1 VAIASQERIDF
12 MATELLPLQQQ
23 IDALRRDLKR
33 QRLLNTFLLIAGL
46 VAIPA
51 TRVISQSPPPKDFTV
66 RSIKVIGPEGKTR
79 VIISGDP
86 VINRNGGAI
95 AVLDDQENVRIGLM
109 ADQKGGNVSL
119 LRKSGDP
126 VAMLGFD
133 GKGGVLSLTDAQG
146 KGKINAAALPD
157 ATGVNIQASD
167 GKSDVNLAAAS
178 RATGLQVR
186 TGGWDRVIAGTDKNG
201 GTVEVY
207 DGAGNL
213 KKKLQ

>member
-1 VAIASQERIDF
+1 
-12 MATELLPLQQQ
+12 MHTEPPPLQQQ
-23 IDALRRDLKR
+23 IDTLRRDLKR
-33 QRLLNTFLLIAGL
+33 QRLLNTFLFIAGL
-46 VAIPA
+46 VAVSA
-51 TRVISQSPPPKDFTV
+51 TRVVSQSPAPKDFTV
-66 RSIKVIGPEGKTR
+66 RSIKVIGPDGKVR
-79 VIISGDP
+79 VLISGDP
-86 VINRNGGAI
+86 AINRSGGAI

-133 GKGGVLSLTDAQG
+133 GKGGLLSLTDAQG

-157 ATGVNIQASD
+157 AVGVNIQATD
-167 GKSDVNLAAAS
+167 GKSDLNLAAATK
-178 RATGLQVR
+178 ATGLQVR
-186 TGGWDRVIAGTDKNG
+186 TGGWDRVVAGTDNGG

-213 KKKLQ
+213 RKKLP